1 MESERKRYYK
11 NKGMA
16 LRVENSISGERLLT
30 RVPFPPLNKEL
41 LLLQTFL
48 GEERERRER
57 KKRENLLCLQ
67 QTRMWRRKRDRQ
79 RRQNNLH
86 KYIFYFLKN

>member
-1 MESERKRYYK
+1 MESEMKRYYK
-11 NKGMA
+11 NEGMA

-57 KKRENLLCLQ
+57 EFALPATDSNVAPEKR
-67 QTRMWRRKRDRQ
+67 QTEATE
-79 RRQNNLH
+79 
-86 KYIFYFLKN
+86 